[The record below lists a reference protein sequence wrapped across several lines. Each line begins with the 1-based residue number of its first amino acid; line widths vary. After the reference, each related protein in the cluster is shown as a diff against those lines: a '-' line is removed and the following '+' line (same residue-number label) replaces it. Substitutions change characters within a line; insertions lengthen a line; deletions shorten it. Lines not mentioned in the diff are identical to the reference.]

1 MCGQNRLFSRHG
13 AAVLTSCCEKIVI
26 CSPKQGL
33 NMDSASPLGN
43 EGTEK
48 QLCLYRIIDDLVRS
62 KFARKV
68 IFANCLLIYL

>member
-1 MCGQNRLFSRHG
+1 M
-13 AAVLTSCCEKIVI
+13 I

-33 NMDSASPLGN
+33 NVVGLDSASPFGN

-48 QLCLYRIIDDLVRS
+48 QFCLYRIIDDLVHG

-68 IFANCLLIYL
+68 IFANCLLIYLYSTSPLHMSFPAS